1 MIQIAVVYPHP
12 RRVTVKKQFIA
23 LSEFRYQMARFQRFS
38 TAASRKDGL
47 TQTQYLLLLHVAGH
61 PERDWATVGE
71 LAHRLQ
77 GSPHGTAALVAR
89 CVALRLVVKNRST
102 ADGRRIEVHLT
113 ERGRRLVTRIAQRHR
128 DELQSLRQ
136 VFHVVDVNVAASARG
151 TDTRR

>member
-1 MIQIAVVYPHP
+1 VRA
-12 RRVTVKKQFIA
+12 KKQFVA

-38 TAASRKDGL
+38 TQASREGGL

-77 GSPHGTAALVAR
+77 GSPHGTAALVDR
-89 CVALRLVVKNRST
+89 CVALRLVTKHRST
-102 ADGRRIEVHLT
+102 EDGRRVEVHLT
-113 ERGRRLVTRIAQRHR
+113 ERGWGLLSRVAERHR

-136 VFHVVDVNVAASARG
+136 VFRVTDVNTAVSGRG
-151 TDTRR
+151 IAGTRR